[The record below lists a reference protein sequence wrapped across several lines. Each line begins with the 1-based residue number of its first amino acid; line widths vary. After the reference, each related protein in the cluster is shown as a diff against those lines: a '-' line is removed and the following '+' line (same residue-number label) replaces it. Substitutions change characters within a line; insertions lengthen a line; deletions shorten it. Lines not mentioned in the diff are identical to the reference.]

1 MEQVFTGHS
10 GAVTC
15 GQFTPDGRL
24 VVTAG
29 GENDCT
35 IRVWDP
41 KTGSCVHTTQ
51 GAHFH
56 SVGELQSSCCL
67 NCLRSWSASGL
78 VIRADTSTRDHNTV
92 YCRHHSLGDQ
102 RRLSDSADGCR
113 GWICLPDQYTV
124 WPPLRLAP
132 WYDTAS
138 VTA

>member
-24 VVTAG
+24 VVTGG

-35 IRVWDP
+35 LRVWDP

-56 SVGELQSSCCL
+56 SVGELE
-67 NCLRSWSASGL
+67 AS
-78 VIRADTSTRDHNTV
+78 R
-92 YCRHHSLGDQ
+92 C
-102 RRLSDSADGCR
+102 
-113 GWICLPDQYTV
+113 
-124 WPPLRLAP
+124 
-132 WYDTAS
+132 
-138 VTA
+138 